1 MPSLFLSTALH
12 QKHFRP
18 ASDHPTWTPRPKEAA
33 PAPAPTR
40 EEPPAADADAAAPPK
55 RTKTRP
61 KSPLNDEVAAVLHDA
76 GLRQYYEPFIE
87 NEIDVLA
94 RVEINQCVRL
104 S

>member
-1 MPSLFLSTALH
+1 M
-12 QKHFRP
+12 
-18 ASDHPTWTPRPKEAA
+18 
-33 PAPAPTR
+33 
-40 EEPPAADADAAAPPK
+40 APPPRK
-55 RTKTRP
+55 HA

-76 GLRQYYEPFIE
+76 GLRQYYEPFVE

>member
-1 MPSLFLSTALH
+1 MGPLGDLSETRGEACDASQILSAWSRKYKSALH
-12 QKHFRP
+12 P
-18 ASDHPTWTPRPKEAA
+18 M
-33 PAPAPTR
+33 
-40 EEPPAADADAAAPPK
+40 APPPRK
-55 RTKTRP
+55 RA

-76 GLRQYYEPFIE
+76 GLRQYYEPFVE